1 MTGSHFAGKAM
12 VLIVED
18 EPLILMGAVDI
29 ISDAGFNV
37 AEASNADV
45 AVSFLEAGCDI
56 RVVFT
61 DINMPGTMD
70 GLELAALVRH
80 RWPPVEII
88 VTSGRY
94 RIPDSDLP
102 VRGIFL
108 PKPYDHD
115 DVVATLRR
123 MAVLH

>member
-1 MTGSHFAGKAM
+1 M
-12 VLIVED
+12 
-18 EPLILMGAVDI
+18 
-29 ISDAGFNV
+29 
-37 AEASNADV
+37 
-45 AVSFLEAGCDI
+45 